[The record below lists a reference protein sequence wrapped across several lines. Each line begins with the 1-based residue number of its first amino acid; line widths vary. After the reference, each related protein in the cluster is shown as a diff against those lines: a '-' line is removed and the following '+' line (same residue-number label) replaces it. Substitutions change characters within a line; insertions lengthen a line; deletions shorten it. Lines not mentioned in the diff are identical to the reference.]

1 MVITGISDPKM
12 SFKYYYIDNSNSR
25 RTHYTEELHEAIEDA
40 KKYTNGRSIEICPRY
55 GLSWPVAI
63 VESDGHVIQG
73 LELREIRRQRGQ
85 YLH

>member
-25 RTHYTEELHEAIEDA
+25 RTHYAEELQEAIEDA

-63 VESDGHVIQG
+63 VEADRHVLQG
-73 LELREIRRQRGQ
+73 LELREIRRQR
-85 YLH
+85 